1 MRKLGKDCFRC
12 VLVLSFFHVLEYL
25 LPANKVNLLVNNKL
39 ISNLFGVYCRLIPH
53 SPATEPWELKKF
65 LNCVKMASERL
76 KEDGGKFD
84 EKRFVKSVSYLKNI

>member
-1 MRKLGKDCFRC
+1 ML
-12 VLVLSFFHVLEYL
+12 
-25 LPANKVNLLVNNKL
+25 
-39 ISNLFGVYCRLIPH
+39 NLFVLYLKLVSFKTFTKAVENNYFRLIPH

-84 EKRFVKSVSYLKNI
+84 EKRFVKSVRYYLFILIVRLKVKIFIYN